1 MGSALACPTPRGTD
15 PILSY
20 NPSAGNWV
28 TRVRTPT
35 PALLFYSVR
44 FPTELTGLTPH
55 GLSMTFELVTLQDD
69 LIRASY
75 VYNYAFPLYPI
86 GSLLHQNTQNVIRC
100 VHLLQDY
107 QGWVAAS

>member
-1 MGSALACPTPRGTD
+1 MSMEASKDWGEENVGQATAISGKRQEMGSALACPTPRGID

-35 PALLFYSVR
+35 PALLFFSVR

-55 GLSMTFELVTLQDD
+55 GLSMT
-69 LIRASY
+69 
-75 VYNYAFPLYPI
+75 
-86 GSLLHQNTQNVIRC
+86 
-100 VHLLQDY
+100 
-107 QGWVAAS
+107 